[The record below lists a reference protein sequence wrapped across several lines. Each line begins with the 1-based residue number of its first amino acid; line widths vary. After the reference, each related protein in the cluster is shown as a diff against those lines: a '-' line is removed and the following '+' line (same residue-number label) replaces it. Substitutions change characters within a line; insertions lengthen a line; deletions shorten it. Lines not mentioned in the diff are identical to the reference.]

1 MNGCIRGF
9 EDSLRNWLLHPS
21 KASATPCFKSYRYE
35 ETWSSG
41 LGQEGCTRLYSLF
54 LDVTYT
60 VDDYTKHT
68 ASFTKVY
75 IYVLFCKHLSV

>member
-1 MNGCIRGF
+1 MNGCIKGF

-21 KASATPCFKSYRYE
+21 KASATSCFKSNRHE

-54 LDVTYT
+54 LNVIQYFTYI
-60 VDDYTKHT
+60 DDYAKHT
-68 ASFTKVY
+68 AIELHKSLYMCF
-75 IYVLFCKHLSV
+75 IF